1 MAKKTRQD
9 QQIETLIEREMQS
22 TNPQTM
28 NKDSFSLLAAKVA
41 TEIVREL
48 GDKNSEFFK
57 ELRQIVSSIDSAK
70 DEIAAIRPKELA
82 EKELPDAANALDII
96 IKTSEEAAS
105 EILGC
110 GEELMEIAQYVPGK
124 LNQRLM
130 EIATKIF
137 EASNFDDLNGQR
149 IRKVIKTLHLI
160 EDRLKG
166 LLSTYGEAYEV
177 VKETTAVEPSEDTL
191 LNGPQDQDKATSQEE
206 IDRIL
211 NGC

>member
-1 MAKKTRQD
+1 MAKKTKQD
-9 QQIETLIEREMQS
+9 QKIETLIEREIESASSQVMD
-22 TNPQTM
+22 
-28 NKDSFSLLAAKVA
+28 KDSFSLLAARVA
-41 TEIVREL
+41 TEIVHEL

-96 IKTSEEAAS
+96 IKTSEEAAT
-105 EILGC
+105 EILAC
-110 GEELMEIAQYVPGK
+110 GEELMEIAQYVPSK

-166 LLSTYGEAYEV
+166 LLNTYGEAYEV
-177 VKETTAVEPSEDTL
+177 VHEKAIEESSEDAL

-211 NGC
+211 NGG